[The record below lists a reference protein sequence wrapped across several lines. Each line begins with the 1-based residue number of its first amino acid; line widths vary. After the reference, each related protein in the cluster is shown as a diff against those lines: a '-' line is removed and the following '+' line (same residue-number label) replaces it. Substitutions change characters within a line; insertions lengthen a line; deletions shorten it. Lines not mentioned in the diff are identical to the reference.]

1 MERFLRIL
9 DDFEKTVDI
18 YDQGM
23 DSQDVES
30 IEVCIS
36 FLPRLYS

>member
-18 YDQGM
+18 YDQDMGC
-23 DSQDVES
+23 QDVES
-30 IEVCIS
+30 IEVCIP